1 MKKFSALSINAKLS
15 LFITAFGFAIA
26 IAFISLALWSG
37 ERYHQEVTQKLHKDL
52 AQYVLEHIPAPLLS
66 TNQDA
71 TDSSLGARSGL
82 SVNKKVLKT
91 IAMNTMMINP
101 SVEVFLLDASG
112 EVLGHALPEKSVEL
126 TSVDIEPVERLLR
139 IDDFYRDPASS
150 RSTDVFS
157 SEGPILGEHPSDPS
171 QANIFSVAPVQVGE
185 DIAGYLY
192 IMLAS
197 HEASSIAEALRT
209 SYVMRVLLAGVLAL
223 FVLFSFT
230 AFVSFKRIALPLSR
244 LSAEAKTYRTTE
256 LIPVRGTPLNSAA
269 DHGTSAI
276 TRDLDEVAE
285 LEVSFQLMKRR
296 IQQQFDQLA
305 ESDRLRRELVS
316 NVSHDLRTPLAS
328 MQGYLETLLLKY
340 PDLDEKTRVRYIGVA
355 HSQSKKLGTLISQ
368 LFELSKLDAGRVK
381 PNIEV
386 FSLNEL
392 LHDIKQDYEL
402 LTESKNIALEIELNT
417 FDSDSVF
424 VQADISLI
432 QRVLQN
438 LLDNAIAHTEEH
450 GEIVIGMSAGLAK
463 NSNQEQEVSVYIKDS
478 GKGIEQKALPFVF
491 ERFYQTSSTSSAATL
506 GEGADAG
513 CGLGLNIVKKILELH
528 GSIIEV
534 QSRPSEGTCFSFA
547 LPRLANG

>member
-1 MKKFSALSINAKLS
+1 M
-15 LFITAFGFAIA
+15 
-26 IAFISLALWSG
+26 
-37 ERYHQEVTQKLHKDL
+37 
-52 AQYVLEHIPAPLLS
+52 
-66 TNQDA
+66 
-71 TDSSLGARSGL
+71 
-82 SVNKKVLKT
+82 
-91 IAMNTMMINP
+91 P
-101 SVEVFLLDASG
+101 S
-112 EVLGHALPEKSVEL
+112 
-126 TSVDIEPVERLLR
+126 
-139 IDDFYRDPASS
+139 
-150 RSTDVFS
+150 
-157 SEGPILGEHPSDPS
+157 
-171 QANIFSVAPVQVGE
+171 
-185 DIAGYLY
+185 
-192 IMLAS
+192 M
-197 HEASSIAEALRT
+197 
-209 SYVMRVLLAGVLAL
+209 
-223 FVLFSFT
+223 FSFT

-244 LSAEAKTYRTTE
+244 LSAEAKTYRRTE
-256 LIPVRGTPLNSAA
+256 LASSRGADVDLAA
-269 DHGTSAI
+269 NHRVSAI

-285 LEVSFQLMKRR
+285 LEVSFELMKRR
-296 IQQQFDQLA
+296 IQQQFEQLA

-340 PDLDEKTRVRYIGVA
+340 PDLNEKTRVHYIGVA

-392 LHDIKQDYEL
+392 LCDIKQDYEL

-491 ERFYQTSSTSSAATL
+491 ERFYQTSSTSSVANL

-513 CGLGLNIVKKILELH
+513 CGLGLNIVKKILDLH

>member
-15 LFITAFGFAIA
+15 ILITTFGFVIA
-26 IAFISLALWSG
+26 VAFISLALWSG

-66 TNQDA
+66 ANSDA
-71 TDSSLGARSGL
+71 AGSSPESPSGL

-139 IDDFYRDPASS
+139 IDDVRGGTAYLRD
-150 RSTDVFS
+150 TDVFS
-157 SEGPILGEHPSDPS
+157 SEGPILGQHPSDPS

-197 HEASSIAEALRT
+197 HEASSVAEALRT

-244 LSAEAKTYRTTE
+244 LSAEAKTYRRTE
-256 LIPVRGTPLNSAA
+256 LASSRGADVDLAA
-269 DHGTSAI
+269 NHRVSAI

-285 LEVSFQLMKRR
+285 LEVSFELMKRR
-296 IQQQFDQLA
+296 IQQQFEQLA

-340 PDLDEKTRVRYIGVA
+340 PDLNEKTRVHYIGVA

-392 LHDIKQDYEL
+392 LYDIKQDYEL
-402 LTESKNIALEIELNT
+402 LTESKNIALEVELNT

-450 GEIVIGMSAGLAK
+450 GEIIIGMSAGLAK

-491 ERFYQTSSTSSAATL
+491 ERFYQTSSTSSVANS

-513 CGLGLNIVKKILELH
+513 CGLGLNIVKKILDLH

>member
-1 MKKFSALSINAKLS
+1 
-15 LFITAFGFAIA
+15 
-26 IAFISLALWSG
+26 
-37 ERYHQEVTQKLHKDL
+37 
-52 AQYVLEHIPAPLLS
+52 
-66 TNQDA
+66 
-71 TDSSLGARSGL
+71 
-82 SVNKKVLKT
+82 
-91 IAMNTMMINP
+91 
-101 SVEVFLLDASG
+101 
-112 EVLGHALPEKSVEL
+112 
-126 TSVDIEPVERLLR
+126 
-139 IDDFYRDPASS
+139 
-150 RSTDVFS
+150 
-157 SEGPILGEHPSDPS
+157 
-171 QANIFSVAPVQVGE
+171 
-185 DIAGYLY
+185 
-192 IMLAS
+192 MLAS
-197 HEASSIAEALRT
+197 HEASSIADALRT

-256 LIPVRGTPLNSAA
+256 LIHIRGAPLNPAD

-285 LEVSFQLMKRR
+285 LEVSFQLMKSR

-305 ESDRLRRELVS
+305 ESDRLRRKLVS

-340 PDLDEKTRVRYIGVA
+340 PDLDEKTRVRYIDVA

-368 LFELSKLDAGRVK
+368 LFELLKLDAGRVK
-381 PNIEV
+381 LNIEV

-392 LHDIKQDYEL
+392 LHAIKQDYEL
-402 LTESKNIALEIELNT
+402 LTESKSIALEIELNT

-438 LLDNAIAHTEEH
+438 LSDNAIAHTDAD
-450 GEIVIGMSAGLAK
+450 GEIVIGMSARLVK
-463 NSNQEQEVSVYIKDS
+463 NSKQEQEVSVYIKDS
-478 GKGIEQKALPFVF
+478 GKGIEQKALPFDF
-491 ERFYQTSSTSSAATL
+491 ERFYQPSSTSSAANL

-513 CGLGLNIVKKILELH
+513 CGLGLHIVKKILDLH

-534 QSRPSEGTCFSFA
+534 HSRPSKGTCFSFA

>member
-15 LFITAFGFAIA
+15 ILITTFGFVIA
-26 IAFISLALWSG
+26 VAFISLALWSG

-66 TNQDA
+66 ANSDA
-71 TDSSLGARSGL
+71 AGSSPESPSGL

-139 IDDFYRDPASS
+139 IDDVRGGTAYLRD
-150 RSTDVFS
+150 TDVFS
-157 SEGPILGEHPSDPS
+157 SEGPILGQHPSDPS

-197 HEASSIAEALRT
+197 HEASSVAEALRT

-244 LSAEAKTYRTTE
+244 LSAEAKTYRRTE
-256 LIPVRGTPLNSAA
+256 LASSRGADVDLAA
-269 DHGTSAI
+269 NHRVSAI

-285 LEVSFQLMKRR
+285 LEVSFELMKRR
-296 IQQQFDQLA
+296 IQQQFEQLA

-340 PDLDEKTRVRYIGVA
+340 PDLNEKTRVHYIGVA

-392 LHDIKQDYEL
+392 LYDIKQDYEL
-402 LTESKNIALEIELNT
+402 LTESKNIALEVELNT

-450 GEIVIGMSAGLAK
+450 GEIIIGMSAGLAK

-491 ERFYQTSSTSSAATL
+491 ERFYQTSSTSSVANL

-513 CGLGLNIVKKILELH
+513 CGLGLNIVKKILDLH

>member
-15 LFITAFGFAIA
+15 LFINTLGFVIA
-26 IAFISLALWSG
+26 VAFISLALWSG
-37 ERYHQEVTQKLHKDL
+37 ERYHQEVIQKLHKDL

-71 TDSSLGARSGL
+71 TDSSSGARRGL

-101 SVEVFLLDASG
+101 SMEVFLLDASG

-126 TSVDIEPVERLLR
+126 TSVDIAPVERLLR
-139 IDDFYRDPASS
+139 IDDFYRDSASS

-197 HEASSIAEALRT
+197 HEASSIADALRT

-256 LIPVRGTPLNSAA
+256 LIHIRGAPLNPAD

-285 LEVSFQLMKRR
+285 LEVSFQLMKSR

-340 PDLDEKTRVRYIGVA
+340 PDLDEKTRVRYIDVA

-368 LFELSKLDAGRVK
+368 LFELLKLDAGRVK
-381 PNIEV
+381 LNIEV

-402 LTESKNIALEIELNT
+402 LTESKSIALEIELNT

-438 LLDNAIAHTEEH
+438 LSDNAIAHTDAD
-450 GEIVIGMSAGLAK
+450 GEIVIGMSARLVK
-463 NSNQEQEVSVYIKDS
+463 NSKQEQEVSVYIKDS

-491 ERFYQTSSTSSAATL
+491 ERFYQTSSTSSAANL

-513 CGLGLNIVKKILELH
+513 CGLGLHIVKKILDLH

-534 QSRPSEGTCFSFA
+534 HSRPSKGTCFSFA